1 MKCALGAFAAAA
13 AEKRG
18 LEAYV
23 RRVWSRN
30 RAPAVRI
37 AFDAMRTVAARM
49 THLCEVADDAAELRL
64 RRRCGAA
71 CALWSKIAVAS
82 KSERKACELA
92 RAHRDRR
99 ALDAAIPIVAF
110 TPRSKNWTKSLLIR
124 VMLLVGLCGVA
135 MAHTSNC
142 SGDFNLRSHT
152 LAPNRGEKSLMINN
166 RSHFFQLPSPANSQG
181 KNSTICIP
189 QKNGNRNWG
198 GFAFAAWRRR
208 APASIDAMLKDMRH
222 WERHSLTVD
231 DTIQEYFFARDPY
244 TRLLSLYL
252 QKVVSECTSGGQLG
266 CSQGL
271 RYLGL
276 SQNPSFA

>member
-1 MKCALGAFAAAA
+1 M
-13 AEKRG
+13 
-18 LEAYV
+18 
-23 RRVWSRN
+23 
-30 RAPAVRI
+30 
-37 AFDAMRTVAARM
+37 
-49 THLCEVADDAAELRL
+49 
-64 RRRCGAA
+64 
-71 CALWSKIAVAS
+71 
-82 KSERKACELA
+82 
-92 RAHRDRR
+92 
-99 ALDAAIPIVAF
+99 
-110 TPRSKNWTKSLLIR
+110 LIR

-166 RSHFFQLPSPANSQG
+166 DRAHFFQLPSPANSQG

-244 TRLLSLYL
+244 WMRGLLISDARYSQMPDILSDS
-252 QKVVSECTSGGQLG
+252 KVEGT
-266 CSQGL
+266 
-271 RYLGL
+271 YY
-276 SQNPSFA
+276 

>member
-1 MKCALGAFAAAA
+1 MGPANVN
-13 AEKRG
+13 
-18 LEAYV
+18 V
-23 RRVWSRN
+23 RSV
-30 RAPAVRI
+30 
-37 AFDAMRTVAARM
+37 M
-49 THLCEVADDAAELRL
+49 
-64 RRRCGAA
+64 
-71 CALWSKIAVAS
+71 
-82 KSERKACELA
+82 
-92 RAHRDRR
+92 
-99 ALDAAIPIVAF
+99 
-110 TPRSKNWTKSLLIR
+110 LIR

-142 SGDFNLRSHT
+142 SDDSILRSHT

-166 RSHFFQLPSPANSQG
+166 HSHFFQLPSPANSQG

-276 SQNPSFA
+276 SKNTSFAYFVQHVWRLTEGNPRRLCAVDHHLCSQLESCYSSVSGSGKHILVLRLEEQAKWWPCFVKEVGVD

>member
-1 MKCALGAFAAAA
+1 MGPANVN
-13 AEKRG
+13 
-18 LEAYV
+18 V
-23 RRVWSRN
+23 RSV
-30 RAPAVRI
+30 
-37 AFDAMRTVAARM
+37 M
-49 THLCEVADDAAELRL
+49 
-64 RRRCGAA
+64 
-71 CALWSKIAVAS
+71 
-82 KSERKACELA
+82 
-92 RAHRDRR
+92 
-99 ALDAAIPIVAF
+99 
-110 TPRSKNWTKSLLIR
+110 LIR

-142 SGDFNLRSHT
+142 SDDSILRSHT

-166 RSHFFQLPSPANSQG
+166 DRAHFFQLPSPANSQAR
-181 KNSTICIP
+181 IP
-189 QKNGNRNWG
+189 LSAYRRRMAIETGG

-222 WERHSLTVD
+222 WERHSLAVD

-276 SQNPSFA
+276 SKNTSFAYFVQHVCEAYRGKPSAAMCR